1 MNFLGAGLVNL
12 EDINSIYTGDT
23 LAYSD
28 IDQLKNTLLY
38 QLNVDENSEVAKVDS
53 TAFNDSIYASGYTN
67 AKKTT
72 TLKYLQN
79 VIDYVNS
86 RPEADKALKQFN
98 QLIMQFAKFTI
109 KAPDNSSSSEYLQ
122 VETL

>member
-53 TAFNDSIYASGYTN
+53 TAFNDSIYA
-67 AKKTT
+67 
-72 TLKYLQN
+72 
-79 VIDYVNS
+79 
-86 RPEADKALKQFN
+86 
-98 QLIMQFAKFTI
+98 LIVVRRQI
-109 KAPDNSSSSEYLQ
+109 KH
-122 VETL
+122 

>member
-12 EDINSIYTGDT
+12 KDIKSIYTGDT

-67 AKKTT
+67 AKKAT